1 MAGHRHRTR
10 KTTTLLNRLGLAAR
24 TLSMASAAT
33 GTEEILVNGVAAV
46 CDPLG
51 GLYLPETG
59 MLVVSDLHLEKGA
72 AFARRGMMLPP
83 YDTIATLNILSAVI
97 TRYEPKIVV
106 SLGDNFHDRV
116 GSQHLPENLRSLI
129 VTMARGRDWIWIN
142 GNHDPDG
149 TVGLPG
155 VSADELVYGGLVF
168 RHEPSL
174 ISGPRGSKGEIA
186 GHLHPS
192 ATVRRREKSV
202 RRPCFASDGSRLLMP
217 AFGVLTGGLDLRHR
231 AMQGLFDHDALVAHL
246 LGRDRIYSVRYGN
259 LLG

>member
-1 MAGHRHRTR
+1 MPAAPWEDIELMH
-10 KTTTLLNRLGLAAR
+10 RLGLAAR
-24 TLSMASAAT
+24 TLSMTDAASGA
-33 GTEEILVNGVAAV
+33 EEIIVNGVLAV

-59 MLVVSDLHLEKGA
+59 TLVVSDLHLEKGA

-83 YDTIATLNILSAVI
+83 YDTVATLNILSAVI
-97 TRYEPKIVV
+97 TRYDPKLVI
-106 SLGDNFHDRV
+106 SLGDNFHDRK
-116 GSQHLPENLRSLI
+116 GSKYLAPELRALI
-129 VTMARGRDWIWIN
+129 AGMARGRDWIWIN

-149 TVGLPG
+149 TVDLPG
-155 VSADELVYGGLVF
+155 SCADELIYGGLVF

-174 ISGPRGSKGEIA
+174 ISGKGEIA

-217 AFGVLTGGLDLRHR
+217 AFGVLAGGLDLRHQ
-231 AMQGLFDHDALVAHL
+231 AMHGLFDREKLVAHL
-246 LGRDRIYSVRYGN
+246 LGRDRIYSVRYTN
-259 LLG
+259 LTA

>member
-1 MAGHRHRTR
+1 MHR
-10 KTTTLLNRLGLAAR
+10 LALAR
-24 TLSMASAAT
+24 TISGRMAAT
-33 GTEEILVNGVAAV
+33 GAEEIVVNGVLAV

-51 GLYLPETG
+51 SLYLPETG

-97 TRYEPKIVV
+97 TRYDPKIVV
-106 SLGDNFHDRV
+106 SLGDNFHDRK
-116 GSQHLPENLRSLI
+116 GSEHLPAELRSLI
-129 VTMARGRDWIWIN
+129 TAMARGRDWIWIN

-149 TVGLPG
+149 TVDLPG
-155 VSADELVYGGLVF
+155 TCTDELFYGGLAF

-174 ISGPRGSKGEIA
+174 ISGKGEVA

-202 RRPCFASDGSRLLMP
+202 RRPCFASDGTRLLMP
-217 AFGVLTGGLDLRHR
+217 AFGVLAGGLDLRHR
-231 AMQGLFDHDALVAHL
+231 AMHGLFDREALVAHL
-246 LGRDRIYSVRYGN
+246 LGRDRIYSVRYAN
-259 LLG
+259 LIG

>member
-1 MAGHRHRTR
+1 MLHRLR
-10 KTTTLLNRLGLAAR
+10 LAAQSS
-24 TLSMASAAT
+24 TMTPAAT
-33 GTEEILVNGVAAV
+33 GAEEIVVHGVAAV

-51 GLYLPETG
+51 GLYLPATG

-83 YDTIATLNILSAVI
+83 YDTIATLNILAAVI
-97 TRYEPKIVV
+97 ARYDPKVVV
-106 SLGDNFHDRV
+106 SLGDNFHDRR
-116 GSQHLPENLRSLI
+116 GSEYLPDNLRTMI
-129 VTMARGRDWIWIN
+129 ADMARGRDWIWIN

-149 TVGLPG
+149 TISLPG
-155 VSADELVYGGLVF
+155 TCTDELVYGDLVF

-174 ISGPRGSKGEIA
+174 AAGPNAVKGEVA

-202 RRPCFASDGSRLLMP
+202 RRPCFASDGHRLLMP
-217 AFGVLTGGLDLRHR
+217 AFGVLAGGLDLNHK
-231 AMQGLFDHDALVAHL
+231 AMHGIFDRETLVAHL